1 MPTIEDDVKQ
11 QLDPAT
17 VGQMAKQL
25 GVQNDQVQKAVDVGI
40 PLLLSAL
47 TRNASSPEGAQ
58 SLSNALA
65 RDHDGSVLQN
75 KQAVVQNYQQSDGS
89 GILSHVLGD
98 QEAPVE
104 TAISRASG
112 VDAGALLQMLA
123 PIAMGVLGQAQRQQ
137 QLGPQDMAGALQAN
151 QQQMQQ
157 QEGSLLN
164 TVNALLDSNKD
175 GSAIDEVAGMLGS
188 FLNSQQRR

>member
-1 MPTIEDDVKQ
+1 MPTLEDDIKQ
-11 QLDPAT
+11 QLDPTT
-17 VGQMAKQL
+17 VGQMAQQL

-89 GILSHVLGD
+89 GILGHVLGD

-104 TAISRASG
+104 TAITQASG
-112 VDAGALLQMLA
+112 VDAGALLKMLA
-123 PIAMGVLGQAQRQQ
+123 PIAMGVLGQVQRQQ

-175 GSAIDEVAGMLGS
+175 GSAIDEVAGMLGN